1 MTRVRDSLRSHSP
14 LQADRAKKLLL
25 AKLGSRM
32 LAGSEIAAAYLT
44 DDSDI
49 QGEPPDAVVLAES
62 TADLRVALDV
72 AHETGVPITPRAGG
86 SGRTGGAVPIQGGIV
101 LCTHQL
107 NRVLDFDRRE
117 GLVVVEPG
125 VVLADLHALVEAEG
139 WFYPPD
145 PNSADICCLAGNVAE
160 NAAGPRALKY
170 GSTRNYVLGIETLLP
185 TGATFQS
192 GRRTRKGVTGYD
204 VTALLVGSEGTL
216 ATFGAITLALLPK
229 PPAVLTLLAL
239 FPALSVATVAVEA
252 IVRSSVLP
260 RCLEFLDEKTLA
272 LMRSTGAPIEQS
284 AGALL
289 LIEVDGSEEETL
301 RQAELI
307 GNACTAAGASSV
319 VVAQTENQRAKLWA
333 ARKQMSVSVRTRARY
348 KISEDVVVP
357 RVRLRELVEC
367 VQRLGDEHRIDA
379 LSYGHAGDGNLHVN
393 FLWNEPEEKLRVDR
407 AIEALFHTTL
417 ALGGTLSGEH
427 GIGLLKAPFLPLEQP
442 PELVGLELRLKA
454 AFDPRGVMNP
464 GKIFPGKV
472 FPGNASAKGHGSC

>member
-1 MTRVRDSLRSHSP
+1 MTGSHGP
-14 LQADRAKKLLL
+14 AQADRARQLLL

-32 LAGSEIAAAYLT
+32 LAGSEIAADYLS
-44 DDSDI
+44 DDSGI
-49 QGEPPDAVVLAES
+49 PGQAPCAVVLAES
-62 TADLRVALDV
+62 TADLRIAVDI

-86 SGRTGGAVPIQGGIV
+86 SGRTGGATAIEGGIV

-107 NRVLDFDRRE
+107 REVLEFDRRE
-117 GLVVVEPG
+117 GLVVVQPG
-125 VVLADLHALVEAEG
+125 VVLSDLHALVEAEG

-170 GSTRNYVLGIETLLP
+170 GPTRNYVLGIEALLP
-185 TGATFQS
+185 TGATVQS

-216 ATFGAITLALLPK
+216 ATFGAITLALIPK

-239 FPALSVATVAVEA
+239 FPNTRAATIAVAAIVEA
-252 IVRSSVLP
+252 RVLP

-272 LMRSTGAPIEQS
+272 LMRATGAPLDAD

-289 LIEVDGSEEETL
+289 LIEVDGSEDEAF
-301 RQAELI
+301 RQAEII
-307 GNACTAAGASSV
+307 GNACTTSGAASV
-319 VVAQTENQRAKLWA
+319 VVAQSSSQRAKLWA
-333 ARKQMSVSVRTRARY
+333 ARKQMSVSVRGRARH
-348 KISEDVVVP
+348 KLSEDVVVP
-357 RVRLRELVEC
+357 RTRLLELVEC
-367 VQRLGDEHRIDA
+367 VQRLGDEHQIDA

-407 AIEALFHTTL
+407 AIEALFRTTL

-427 GIGLLKAPFLPLEQP
+427 GIGLTKAPFLPLEQP
-442 PELVGLELRLKA
+442 PALLDLQLRLKA

-464 GKIFPGKV
+464 GKIFP
-472 FPGNASAKGHGSC
+472 ARGHGPC